1 MFGKASLLAAA
12 SIAISLLIFSF
23 PVPAQETTSSPARP
37 KSHRMPVPRKF
48 SYSCDGGTTV
58 KVTLRENHARVTF
71 KDKSYAMNQ
80 VQSGSGV
87 RYAEGH
93 IVWWSKGFEGFL
105 QDETDSDHPVKLA
118 ENCKQIS
125 AKSL

>member
-1 MFGKASLLAAA
+1 MFGKAFPLATA
-12 SIAISLLIFSF
+12 SIATSLLIFLF
-23 PVPAQETTSSPARP
+23 PAPAQETASSPAQP

-58 KVTLRENHARVTF
+58 KVTLRETHARVTF
-71 KDKSYAMNQ
+71 KDKSYAMKQ
-80 VQSGSGV
+80 VESGSGV

-125 AKSL
+125 AKSP